1 MSGKDVAGR
10 LRASNCRS
18 SQGSFANNRLTAI
31 PARVGTAAVL
41 LNVILILQSLGV
53 SIPGLA
59 AARKVVIAPPLTS
72 IKGLIADL

>member
-1 MSGKDVAGR
+1 M
-10 LRASNCRS
+10 
-18 SQGSFANNRLTAI
+18 
-31 PARVGTAAVL
+31 L

-72 IKGLIADL
+72 IKGLTIYMVTCVPTSTTRPVGIWK